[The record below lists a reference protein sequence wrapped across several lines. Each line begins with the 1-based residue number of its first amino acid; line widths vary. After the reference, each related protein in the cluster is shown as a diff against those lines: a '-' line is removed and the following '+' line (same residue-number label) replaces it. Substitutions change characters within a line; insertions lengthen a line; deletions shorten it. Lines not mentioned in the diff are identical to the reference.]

1 MSWVPILLVA
11 LAAFAFTAFVLKL
24 PRSSWTMFATV
35 LVLGL
40 AGYAWQ
46 GSTLQPGSPKAAQAQ
61 APRSGDAMVD
71 ARLSLFDDSAL
82 KTPYITTA
90 DAFAR
95 RGQFGRAASLLR
107 RGLVENPQHLEGW
120 MALGMALVEH
130 ADGAVTPAA
139 RNAFD
144 RASEAQ
150 PGHPGPALFL
160 GTAYFAARDVR
171 EARAVWGG
179 LLDETPPDAPWRS
192 DLQQRV
198 DALDRMLAGPS
209 AQAPVGPSN
218 SEPVQDSSTR

>member
-1 MSWVPILLVA
+1 MSWILIIA
-11 LAAFAFTAFVLKL
+11 LAVAAFAIAAFALKL
-24 PRSSWTMFATV
+24 PRGGWTLFGAV
-35 LVLGL
+35 LVFGL

-46 GSTLQPGSPKAAQAQ
+46 GSTSQPGSPKAAMAQ

-71 ARLSLFDDSAL
+71 ARLSLFEASAL
-82 KTPYITTA
+82 KPSYLTTS

-95 RGQFGRAASLLR
+95 RGEFATAAGLLR
-107 RGLVENPQHLEGW
+107 KGLRDNPQHLEGW
-120 MALGMALVEH
+120 LALGMALVEH

-171 EARAVWGG
+171 EARAVWGE
-179 LLDETPPDAPWRS
+179 LLNETPEDAPWRA
-192 DLQQRV
+192 DLTQRV
-198 DALDRMLAGPS
+198 EALDRILAGPRNP
-209 AQAPVGPSN
+209 APQ
-218 SEPVQDSSTR
+218 QDTPAT